1 MSDPVHYEVFI
12 RRGKGAPW
20 VLDMATEDR
29 NRAVTVA
36 EELLEEQGVAA
47 VRVTKETMD
56 TASGEFK
63 SITILNK
70 GDKTE
75 GKSRRAP
82 ENLEPLCVSP
92 QDLYTAH
99 ARDRIA
105 RLLDA
110 WLARHKVTPFELL
123 HRADLLELLDAS
135 GTELQHA
142 IQKVAVP
149 EAQARGVSTHDIM
162 RTFQS
167 LSERGIARV
176 MKDEKRG
183 AFPDIEKE
191 GFAAA
196 AVRVVGDAERA
207 YLLGAAVAKHIAE
220 AKDWGDKVNRLLD
233 LADQAPE
240 GPPSARGAALFA
252 IEGPLAEILGSRA
265 GMGEVLGAA
274 MDLGHSLAAMTRLA
288 GAEQVEAL
296 LTFDPGLARC
306 IPELPGP
313 AARLAN
319 WLDGPHFEQA
329 RAAIAKRVLRE
340 LHGVRRLNPTDA
352 DNEIEL
358 LRALA
363 MALTAAAGR
372 MLTQQ
377 EIQDAFTARSGML
390 VAGDFVLN
398 LLGEGK
404 AAAEEAATL
413 IRLCENVTG
422 AANKRAASRY
432 LAAHVQ
438 ALRFEKEL
446 RFGPETPAQ
455 KLAILARLQRDV
467 GRARLVD
474 EDAKPIQARLGDI
487 GGMIENESKLVM
499 LLAKAQAPAVH
510 RLSLLL
516 KLATGESAPLGPAA
530 ERARVEAMRLVRAPE
545 LRDEVAR
552 SPEKAVEV
560 RELLASAARMA
571 A

>member
-1 MSDPVHYEVFI
+1 
-12 RRGKGAPW
+12 
-20 VLDMATEDR
+20 
-29 NRAVTVA
+29 
-36 EELLEEQGVAA
+36 
-47 VRVTKETMD
+47 
-56 TASGEFK
+56 
-63 SITILNK
+63 
-70 GDKTE
+70 
-75 GKSRRAP
+75 
-82 ENLEPLCVSP
+82 
-92 QDLYTAH
+92 
-99 ARDRIA
+99 
-105 RLLDA
+105 
-110 WLARHKVTPFELL
+110 
-123 HRADLLELLDAS
+123 
-135 GTELQHA
+135 
-142 IQKVAVP
+142 
-149 EAQARGVSTHDIM
+149 
-162 RTFQS
+162 
-167 LSERGIARV
+167 
-176 MKDEKRG
+176 
-183 AFPDIEKE
+183 
-191 GFAAA
+191 
-196 AVRVVGDAERA
+196 
-207 YLLGAAVAKHIAE
+207 
-220 AKDWGDKVNRLLD
+220 
-233 LADQAPE
+233 
-240 GPPSARGAALFA
+240 
-252 IEGPLAEILGSRA
+252 
-265 GMGEVLGAA
+265 MGEVLGAA

-340 LHGVRRLNPTDA
+340 LHGVRRLNPPDA